1 MSQLSSST
9 SPTRSKPGGPFRK
22 PRADVFTMLLLISL
36 VALILG
42 IICLYAEME
51 AYQWEFKGGP
61 TITSMAAPAE
71 PGLAAVWNEPRVPLL
86 GTSSAPLAEKPLL
99 LRSSGTPC
107 PPTWL

>member
-9 SPTRSKPGGPFRK
+9 SPTRSKPGGPYRK

-42 IICLYAEME
+42 IICLYAEMK

-61 TITSMAAPAE
+61 TITGMAIPAE
-71 PGLAAVWNEPRVPLL
+71 MGVVQSPVYELTEAAWSREAPWA
-86 GTSSAPLAEKPLL
+86 SA
-99 LRSSGTPC
+99 RG
-107 PPTWL
+107 

>member
-1 MSQLSSST
+1 VSQLSAP
-9 SPTRSKPGGPFRK
+9 SPTSNKPGGPYRK

-61 TITSMAAPAE
+61 TITSVGNEKGTWFVLPERPEGCFAQNQ
-71 PGLAAVWNEPRVPLL
+71 PGPFFVA
-86 GTSSAPLAEKPLL
+86 
-99 LRSSGTPC
+99 
-107 PPTWL
+107 